1 MTLLILLITTSFAED
16 RKVEYQKRVEI
27 DFEALDITGEMIK
40 PQGTI
45 IIERQNTRF
54 PPVMQPRLDFNLEMS
69 ESIRE
74 IK

>member
-1 MTLLILLITTSFAED
+1 MFIILLTSLAISQES
-16 RKVEYQKRVEI
+16 KTIKYQKQIEI

-45 IIERQNTRF
+45 IIERQNTKF